1 MKKAFLRKNDEG
13 EEIPTFILQMA
24 HTYIWFSTS
33 FKSQDTIDQSFYSF
47 QIELSEQ
54 SYILELKH
62 QENKKD

>member
-1 MKKAFLRKNDEG
+1 M
-13 EEIPTFILQMA
+13 ILD
-24 HTYIWFSTS
+24 YI
-33 FKSQDTIDQSFYSF
+33 QDTIIDQSFYSF